1 MLVEW
6 QRVSL
11 TRDLDGLVGSS
22 PSGGLLMLG
31 PLWTAKVLIP
41 WTRLEGER
49 KAKKREISTLRMV
62 KGMFVSWVPR
72 WTGQEEVD
80 VCCL

>member
-1 MLVEW
+1 MLSTL
-6 QRVSL
+6 R
-11 TRDLDGLVGSS
+11 
-22 PSGGLLMLG
+22 
-31 PLWTAKVLIP
+31 TAKVLIQ
-41 WTRLEGER
+41 WTRLEVER